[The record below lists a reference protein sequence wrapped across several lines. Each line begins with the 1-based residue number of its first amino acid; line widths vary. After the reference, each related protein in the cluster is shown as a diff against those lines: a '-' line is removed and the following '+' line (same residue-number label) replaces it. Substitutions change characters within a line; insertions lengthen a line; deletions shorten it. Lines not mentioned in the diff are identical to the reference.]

1 MHLSKGECTVL
12 NKFIISNVGPK
23 LRILV
28 ITKKDELLICSKL
41 HLFTAIPV
49 NTTEKKFLVV
59 ECYVSFIYDFSSSNL
74 GIETYLILSLT
85 FVSNAIRFITYLINN
100 NILLILNNLLCFLHF
115 YGKSNK
121 FIKHCNMFFVC
132 CWFFLKHFK
141 GGMGP
146 TKSNTIVT
154 VDVLQ
159 TTTTDRLH

>member
-1 MHLSKGECTVL
+1 MLKIT
-12 NKFIISNVGPK
+12 FIYCYPCKYN
-23 LRILV
+23 R
-28 ITKKDELLICSKL
+28 KK
-41 HLFTAIPV
+41 
-49 NTTEKKFLVV
+49 NLVV

-132 CWFFLKHFK
+132 CWVFLKHFK

-159 TTTTDRLH
+159 TTTTVRLH